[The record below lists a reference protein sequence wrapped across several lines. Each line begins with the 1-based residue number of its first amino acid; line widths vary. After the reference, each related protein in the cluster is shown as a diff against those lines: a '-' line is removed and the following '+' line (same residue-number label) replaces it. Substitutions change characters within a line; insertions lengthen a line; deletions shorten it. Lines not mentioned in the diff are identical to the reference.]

1 VSDAGLEQPRHG
13 EAGARRRRAGVKV
26 VIADAM
32 TMRERRLART
42 VLSW

>member
-1 VSDAGLEQPRHG
+1 MKKTRAICCEH
-13 EAGARRRRAGVKV
+13 GARSLPG